1 MVLCPGCGFE
11 NPAGTK
17 FCGQCATP
25 LSPRCPQCEVENPP
39 GFVFC
44 GQCATPLTGQTPASN
59 PSSPGAQP
67 APQDA
72 YASGPVPEDVGPGRW
87 AGARFHA
94 VLPAAMVL
102 LQREGRITY
111 PTLKQ
116 IFGLD
121 DAFLEALREEL
132 VFKQVARDDQG
143 KGLVWEA
150 MPTAAPS
157 DGPIAASEP
166 ADSAPEAER
175 RQLTVMFCDLADS
188 TTLSQQLDP
197 EDLREVIRAYQDTAV
212 AVVQRFEGYAA
223 QYLGDGL
230 LIYFGWPQAHED
242 DAHRALHAGLGI
254 VEAIT
259 TRLNPR
265 LEQEKGVRLAVRIGI
280 HTGPVVVGEMGGG
293 GRHENLATGDTV
305 NIAARLEGL
314 AAANTAVISQVT
326 AHLVQGAFAL
336 EDLGLQQLKG
346 VAEPMGVFRVLGPLE
361 IHQDEGQASIEVP
374 FLVGR
379 DEEMGLLLRRWEQSK
394 ERLGQVVLVS
404 GEAGIGKSSLVE
416 VLRAHVRD
424 EGLSR
429 ITFRCSS
436 YHRNST
442 LYPVIAHVERLLDFQ
457 REDAPETK
465 LDKLEQGL
473 QPYSLSLED
482 VLPLFATLLSV
493 PLDGRYP
500 APTLTPQQQKQQTL
514 DALVAWMLEEAEQQ
528 SLLVVWEDLHWA
540 DPSTL
545 EMLGLVL
552 DQTPTVPMLSVLT
565 FRPEFDPPWPTRSHM
580 TPITLNRLERPQVEA
595 LITHLTEGKALPAE
609 VVGHIVAKTDGV
621 PLYVEELTKMLLESD
636 LLREETDHYTLT
648 GPLSTVTI
656 PATLQDSLMAR
667 LDRLQAAKE
676 VAQLGAV
683 LGREFRYEML
693 QALSKLEETP
703 LQVEL
708 ARLVAAELL
717 YQRGRPPRSTYMFKH
732 ALIQDAAYASLLKRT
747 RQQMHQRVAECLV
760 ATFTEISVIQPE
772 LVAHHYTEAGCYEQ
786 AVTYWQH
793 AVELARQR
801 QAHAEAAEH
810 CSRGIELLS
819 HLPQTPDHIQQE
831 IMLQAALGASL
842 IVVKGFA
849 ATEVEQAY
857 ERARRRCQQ
866 LGDTPQLFPVL
877 VGLCVLYTVRR
888 EHRTGQ
894 ELAEQVLHLAER
906 SKDPKR
912 LTVAHYL
919 VGAASFM
926 LGDFQ
931 RTQTHTAQ
939 GIRDYD
945 AQHHAA
951 LVSLINQDPGVGCY
965 LYLALALQMLG
976 YAEQAAEHMQ
986 AALRLAQELNH
997 PFTFGYALVV
1007 ALRFYQMRQEWSL
1020 VIAHAETLL
1029 AHADE
1034 HGFGQFPASSL
1045 TWRGY
1050 ALAKQGYVE
1059 EGIALTYQRNA
1070 REHLFTVGTSR
1081 TGYQRMLL
1089 CEMDAMVG
1097 QGEQAL
1103 QELEDILV
1111 RCDQSGGDFSYA
1123 ECHRIKGELLLQLD
1137 ADHQAQ
1143 AEACFHQALDIARR
1157 QAAKW
1162 WELRAAVS
1170 LSRLWHDQGK
1180 RQEAYDLLAPVYHW
1194 FTEGFDTADLQE
1206 ARTLLDELA

>member
-1 MVLCPGCGFE
+1 
-11 NPAGTK
+11 
-17 FCGQCATP
+17 
-25 LSPRCPQCEVENPP
+25 
-39 GFVFC
+39 
-44 GQCATPLTGQTPASN
+44 
-59 PSSPGAQP
+59 
-67 APQDA
+67 
-72 YASGPVPEDVGPGRW
+72 
-87 AGARFHA
+87 
-94 VLPAAMVL
+94 MVL
-102 LQREGRITY
+102 LQREGRLTY
-111 PTLKQ
+111 RTLKQ

-132 VFKQVARDDQG
+132 VFKQVARDEQG

-150 MPTAAPS
+150 MPAATPS
-157 DGPIAASEP
+157 DGPTAAPEP
-166 ADSAPEAER
+166 AGSAPEAER

-314 AAANTAVISQVT
+314 AAANTTVISQVT

-346 VAEPMGVFRVLGPLE
+346 VAEPMGVFRVLAPLE
-361 IHQDEGQASIEVP
+361 IHQDEEQVSVGVP

-394 ERLGQVVLVS
+394 EGLGQVVLVS

-424 EGLSR
+424 EGLPR
-429 ITFRCSS
+429 IAFRCSS

-473 QPYSLSLED
+473 QSYSLPLED
-482 VLPLFATLLSV
+482 VFPLFAALLSL
-493 PLDGRYP
+493 PLDERYP
-500 APTLTPQQQKQQTL
+500 ALTLTPQQQKQQTL

-528 SLLVVWEDLHWA
+528 PVLVVWEDLHWA

-565 FRPEFDPPWPTRSHM
+565 FRPEFDPPWSTRSHM

-636 LLREETDHYTLT
+636 LLREEANHYTLT
-648 GPLSTVTI
+648 GPLSTVAI

-683 LGREFRYEML
+683 LGREFSYEML
-693 QALSKLEETP
+693 QALSELEGTT
-703 LQVEL
+703 LQEEL
-708 ARLVAAELL
+708 ARLVKAELL
-717 YQRGRPPRSTYMFKH
+717 YQRGRPPRSTYIFKH

-747 RQQMHQRVAECLV
+747 RQQIHQRVAECLV
-760 ATFTEISVIQPE
+760 ATFTEISVTQPE
-772 LVAHHYTEAGCYEQ
+772 LVAHHYTEAGCHGP

-793 AVELARQR
+793 AVEFARQR
-801 QAHAEAAEH
+801 QAHAEAVEH
-810 CSRGIELLS
+810 CTRGLELLS
-819 HLPQTPDHIQQE
+819 NLPETPDHIQQE
-831 IMLQAALGASL
+831 IILQAALGASL

-857 ERARRRCQQ
+857 ERAYRRCQQ

-877 VGLCVLYTVRR
+877 VGLCVFYTVSAEYRK
-888 EHRTGQ
+888 GQ
-894 ELAEQVLHLAER
+894 KLAEQVLTLAER
-906 SKDPKR
+906 STDPQR
-912 LTVAHYL
+912 LSVAHY
-919 VGAASFM
+919 VAGAAAFFR
-926 LGDFQ
+926 GEFQ
-931 RTQTHTAQ
+931 RTQTHAAQ
-939 GIRDYD
+939 GIRNYD

-951 LVSLINQDPGVGCY
+951 LASLCNQDPGVGCY
-965 LYLALALQMLG
+965 LYLALALQLLG
-976 YAEQAAEHMQ
+976 YADQAAQRMQ

-997 PFTFGYALVV
+997 PFTYGYALVI
-1007 ALRFYQMRQEWSL
+1007 ALRFYRIRQEWSL
-1020 VIAHAETLL
+1020 VITHAETLL

-1034 HGFGQFPASSL
+1034 YGFGQFPANSL
-1045 TWRGY
+1045 TAHGY
-1050 ALAKQGYVE
+1050 ALAKQGRVE
-1059 EGIALTYQRNA
+1059 EGMALMQQRNA
-1070 REHLFTVGTSR
+1070 RERLFVVGVR
-1081 TGYQRMLL
+1081 HGYEQMWLS
-1089 CEMDAMVG
+1089 EMDAMLG
-1097 QGEQAL
+1097 QREQAL
-1103 QELEDILV
+1103 QKLEDLLAY
-1111 RCDQSGGDFSYA
+1111 DEQSGEGFTIA
-1123 ECHRIKGELLLQLD
+1123 ECHRLKGELLLQLD

-1143 AEACFHQALDIARR
+1143 AEASFHQALDISRR

-1170 LSRLWHDQGK
+1170 LSRLWHHQGK
-1180 RQEAYDLLAPVYHW
+1180 RQEAYDLLAPVYRW